1 MHSDLDLIGP
11 KFKKLA
17 YKCIP
22 LHVLSLDVSVS
33 AFAVISLS
41 PYHIKPMLFFKS
53 AGDTPQVDTHW
64 FSESG
69 IIDVFVMLGPSPRNV
84 FRQYSRLT
92 GPTMLPP
99 VSD

>member
-1 MHSDLDLIGP
+1 MLT
-11 KFKKLA
+11 KLM
-17 YKCIP
+17 
-22 LHVLSLDVSVS
+22 S
-33 AFAVISLS
+33 
-41 PYHIKPMLFFKS
+41 FFKS

-69 IIDVFVMLGPSPRNV
+69 IIDVFVMLGPSPRSV

-99 VSD
+99 VSDHLTGEHYSFCKAHKKNSELT